1 MVTYSSCS
9 DNELADLLKSGDQ
22 AAFTEIYDRYFWLLH
37 AHAYK
42 WMRDRD
48 DTKDIIHELF
58 SNLWAKRETLILED
72 KLAPYLYASVRN
84 RIFNQLARE
93 KYSVQYSDSLEDFI
107 DHGEC
112 VTDHLIRERILMEI
126 IEAGIAEMPRKMR
139 EVFEMSRKQQLSHKE
154 IAEQLNISE
163 DTVRK
168 HIQHGLK
175 ILRPKLG
182 LLLIA
187 WALIHH

>member
-1 MVTYSSCS
+1 MEAYSTLL
-9 DNELADLLKSGDQ
+9 DNELAALLKQGDEC
-22 AAFTEIYDRYFWLLH
+22 AFTTIYDRYFWLLH

-42 WMRDRD
+42 WMRNRE
-48 DTKDIIHELF
+48 DTKDIIHDLF
-58 SNLWAKRETLILED
+58 SNLWSKREKLNLED
-72 KLAPYLYASVRN
+72 KLAPYLYAAVRN
-84 RIFNQLARE
+84 RIFNKLARQ
-93 KYSVQYSDSLEDFI
+93 KYSVLYSDSLEDFI

-112 VTDHLIRERILMEI
+112 VTDHLVREAILMQI

-154 IAEQLNISE
+154 IAEQLDISE

-175 ILRPKLG
+175 ILRPKLEMIIVVW
-182 LLLIA
+182 LLI
-187 WALIHH
+187 HR

>member
-1 MVTYSSCS
+1 MTGYLTLS
-9 DNELADLLKSGDQ
+9 DNELAALLKEGDEH
-22 AAFTEIYDRYFWLLH
+22 AFTAIYDRYFWLLH

-42 WMRDRD
+42 WMRNRA

-58 SNLWAKRETLILED
+58 SNLWAKREILILED

-93 KYSVQYSDSLEDFI
+93 KYAVQYSDSLEDFI
-107 DHGEC
+107 AQGEC
-112 VTDHLIRERILMEI
+112 ETDHLIRERILMEI

-139 EVFEMSRKQQLSHKE
+139 EVFQMSRKQQLSHKE
-154 IAEQLNISE
+154 IAEQLAISE

-175 ILRPKLG
+175 ILRPKLEMI
-182 LLLIA
+182 LIA
-187 WALIHH
+187 WTLISR